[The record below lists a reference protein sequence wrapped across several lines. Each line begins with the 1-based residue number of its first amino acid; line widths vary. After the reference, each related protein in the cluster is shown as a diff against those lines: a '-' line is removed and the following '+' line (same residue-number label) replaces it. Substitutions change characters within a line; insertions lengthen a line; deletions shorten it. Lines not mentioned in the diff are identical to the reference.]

1 MRKFLIATAL
11 VACTMF
17 THSTMAQE
25 GDALTP
31 AQQAESQAILETAR
45 NLANYGETRGDALA
59 LVMAAKMM
67 TDVPGRVLADGEEGG
82 QGTNFDVDSLL
93 TKASELDPDNATIT
107 ELSAEIRTAAEE
119 ASRAVCYWEY
129 YCYGGWCQYYY
140 ACF

>member
-1 MRKFLIATAL
+1 MRKLVIATAL
-11 VACTMF
+11 AV
-17 THSTMAQE
+17 STLFVQSTLAQ
-25 GDALTP
+25 DTNALTP
-31 AQQAESQAILETAR
+31 AQQAEAQAILETAR
-45 NLANYGETRGDALA
+45 NLANYGETRSDALA

-82 QGTNFDVDSLL
+82 QGSNFDVDGLL
-93 TKASELDPDNATIT
+93 TKAAELAPDNATIT
-107 ELSAEIRTAAEE
+107 DLSAEVRSKAEE

>member
-1 MRKFLIATAL
+1 MRKLVIATAL
-11 VACTMF
+11 AV
-17 THSTMAQE
+17 STLFVQSTLAQ
-25 GDALTP
+25 DTNALTP
-31 AQQAESQAILETAR
+31 AQQAEAQAILETAR
-45 NLANYGETRGDALA
+45 NLANYGETRSDALA

-82 QGTNFDVDSLL
+82 QGSNFDVDGLL
-93 TKASELDPDNATIT
+93 TKAAELAPDNTTIT
-107 ELSAEIRTAAEE
+107 ELAAEVRAKAEE

>member
-1 MRKFLIATAL
+1 MRKLVIATAL
-11 VACTMF
+11 AV
-17 THSTMAQE
+17 STLFVQSTQAQ
-25 GDALTP
+25 DTNALTP
-31 AQQAESQAILETAR
+31 AQQAEAQAILETAR
-45 NLANYGETRGDALA
+45 NLANYGETRNDALA

-82 QGTNFDVDSLL
+82 QGSNFDVDGLL
-93 TKASELDPDNATIT
+93 TKAAELAPDNTTIT
-107 ELSAEIRTAAEE
+107 ELSAEVRAKAEE